1 MADAIIL
8 YAPLGPPDPDL
19 QWLGPLLQSLPYAR
33 RLELERRDAAARRAS
48 LAALAL
54 ALLGAERTG
63 SQGTVPSDFEFPAG
77 GKPRLR
83 RGPEFSCAHSASTVG
98 CLVVPGIACGFDV
111 EDFPLVPDPDSA
123 STLWRWTA
131 TEAALKAAGHGLRR
145 VHDVGLAAAM
155 DAAEIDGRRF
165 LLRRIDALP
174 GCAAHAAL
182 DAPARIA
189 LEAVDLAGDG
199 LSAALERAL
208 GLAAQFE

>member
-8 YAPLGPPDPDL
+8 YAPLVPPDPGL
-19 QWLGPLLQSLPYAR
+19 QWLGPLLRSLPYAH

-63 SQGTVPSDFEFPAG
+63 IQRTVPSDFVFPAG

-83 RGPEFSCAHSASTVG
+83 RGPEFSCAHSASTVA

-111 EDFPLVPDPDSA
+111 EDLPALPGPESA
-123 STLWRWTA
+123 ATLWRWTA

-145 VHDVGLAAAM
+145 VHDVALSAAL

-165 LLRRIDALP
+165 LLRRIDSLP
-174 GCAAHAAL
+174 GCVAHAAL
-182 DAPARIA
+182 DAPARISV
-189 LEAVDLAGDG
+189 EAVDLAGDG

-208 GLAAQFE
+208 GLAA